1 MKINSFL
8 KLTKFELRKLF
19 TIVFFLCL
27 AISLIKT
34 FKVNVFMPKKLYSS
48 RSVSFIN
55 EDDEIIELS
64 GEEAKLK
71 MKELSLKHQGL
82 LTIEKFES
90 AFVDFKA
97 KLEEYDSMGQII
109 WNNEYDDIDRIFTEC
124 FRPLGRYDYYI
135 KNEMKL
141 SDIKGIYKNRI
152 SQLETSMN
160 YPENKIHKST
170 MITKQAEKIKTP
182 FYYDG
187 NYSTYK
193 KLLGDFRK
201 VKYFFII
208 IILCASF
215 VFYNETI
222 FSSSIQFSL
231 SCKNGRMAHA
241 LAKINALILMT
252 TIIYIFTLGLYAVL
266 SIYTN
271 GTDGAKT
278 QMQVLHFYSLFNGTV
293 SEGVILKFI
302 IVYFA
307 GVFFAILTFFISV
320 NVKNMA
326 STIILSIACMYIG
339 TVIPEGTIFERLIF
353 LFPSSAISSNTL
365 FLRPIVYNFFGKPIP
380 LCYMYIPACIVISII
395 LSVLI
400 VRKFEKMEY

>member
-34 FKVNVFMPKKLYSS
+34 FKVNIFTKLPAQYSHTI
-48 RSVSFIN
+48 SFIN

-64 GEEAKLK
+64 GKEAKLK
-71 MKELSLKHQGL
+71 RKELSLKHQGL

-90 AFVDFKA
+90 AFVDFKD
-97 KLEEYDSMGQII
+97 KLQEYDAMGQMI
-109 WNNEYDDIDRIFTEC
+109 WETEYDDIDRIFTRC
-124 FRPLGRYDYYI
+124 FRPLGRYDHYI
-135 KNEMKL
+135 KNGMKL

-152 SQLETSMN
+152 PQLETSMN
-160 YPENKIHKST
+160 YPENKIHKSS
-170 MITKQAEKIKTP
+170 MISKQAEKIKTP

-187 NYSTYK
+187 NYSTWK
-193 KLLGDFRK
+193 RLLGNFRK

-222 FSSSIQFSL
+222 FSSSIHFSL
-231 SCKNGRMAHA
+231 SCKNGRAAHA
-241 LAKINALILMT
+241 LAKINALILMS
-252 TIIYIFTLGLYAVL
+252 TIIYIFTLGLYALL
-266 SIYTN
+266 SVYTN
-271 GTDGAKT
+271 GTDGSKT

-293 SEGVILKFI
+293 SDAVILKFI

-307 GVFFAILTFFISV
+307 GIFFAILTFFISV

-326 STIILSIACMYIG
+326 STIILSIACMYVG
-339 TVIPEGTIFERLIF
+339 TVIPKGTIFERLIF

-365 FLRPIVYNFFGKPIP
+365 FLRPIVYNFFGKPVP
-380 LCYMYIPACIVISII
+380 LCYMYIPACIVMSII

-400 VRKFEKMEY
+400 ARKFEKMEY